1 MLSYTDG
8 AYAFRSACK
17 QQVTNFQRYKAADIR
32 NNIIHMKQHLRRTA
46 FLDFL
51 PINRQIKM
59 QLLNISKTFYRN
71 KSTDCRR
78 TIESFTEL
86 PWSASFSETAL

>member
-1 MLSYTDG
+1 
-8 AYAFRSACK
+8 
-17 QQVTNFQRYKAADIR
+17 
-32 NNIIHMKQHLRRTA
+32 MKQHLRRTA

-78 TIESFTEL
+78 TIESFTEF
-86 PWSASFSETAL
+86 PWSASFSETAQFRLSPHHNNDAQNGEQCSSLSG